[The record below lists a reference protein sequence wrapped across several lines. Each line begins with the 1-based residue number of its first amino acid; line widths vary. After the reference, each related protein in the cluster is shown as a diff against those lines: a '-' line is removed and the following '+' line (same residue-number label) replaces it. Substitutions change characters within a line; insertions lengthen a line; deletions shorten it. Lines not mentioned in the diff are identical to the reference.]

1 MRLHNHDMSRTIRS
15 LSSMSMDLLRWAII
29 AAPVLMSFAVPVQ
42 AEEVELGY
50 VNAVALEAP
59 SSAAPAA
66 RLLEFQQ
73 YGPFRVVATDRVELI
88 DAIDT
93 DAPAAFASLLRAFP
107 GVRQIDMIECPG
119 SEDDD
124 ANLTLARMVRKAGIS
139 THVPATGSIRS
150 GGVELFMAGVKRSIA
165 PGAEIGVHSWQDSD
179 GLEATDYAANDP
191 VHTPYISFYRDMGL
205 SDEQARAFYD
215 FTNSAASFDDV
226 HYMSA
231 AEVARFGLLTGV

>member
-1 MRLHNHDMSRTIRS
+1 MSLHKRDMIRTIRT
-15 LSSMSMDLLRWAII
+15 LSSMSMDLLRWAMI

-42 AEEVELGY
+42 AEDVALGY
-50 VNAVALEAP
+50 ADAVSLEPP
-59 SSAAPAA
+59 SAAAPAK

-73 YGPFRVVATDRVELI
+73 FGPFRVVAQDRVELV
-88 DAIDT
+88 DAIDSDT
-93 DAPAAFASLLRAFP
+93 PAAFAALLSAFP
-107 GVRQIDMIECPG
+107 SIGQIDMIECPG

-124 ANLTLARMVRKAGIS
+124 ANLALARMVRKAGIA

-150 GGVELFMAGVKRSIA
+150 GGVELFMAGVKRSIS

-179 GLEATDYAANDP
+179 GFEATDYAANDP
-191 VHTPYISFYRDMGL
+191 VHMPYISFYRDMGL
-205 SDEQARAFYD
+205 SDDQARAFYA

-231 AEVARFGLLTGV
+231 AEVARFGLLTGA

>member
-1 MRLHNHDMSRTIRS
+1 
-15 LSSMSMDLLRWAII
+15 MSMDLLRWAMI

-42 AEEVELGY
+42 AEEVTLGY
-50 VNAVALEAP
+50 VDAVALEAP
-59 SSAAPAA
+59 TSAAPVA

-73 YGPFRVVATDRVELI
+73 FGPFRVVAMDRVELI

-93 DAPAAFASLLRAFP
+93 DTPAAFSALLRAFP
-107 GVRQIDMIECPG
+107 QVSRIDMIECPG

-124 ANLTLARMVRKAGIS
+124 ANLVLARMVRKAGIA

-150 GGVELFMAGVKRSIA
+150 GGVELFMAGTKRTIS

-179 GLEATDYAANDP
+179 GLEATDYAENDP

-205 SDEQARAFYD
+205 SDAQARAFYD
-215 FTNSAASFDDV
+215 FTNRAASFDDV
-226 HYMSA
+226 HYMSK
-231 AEVARFGLLTGV
+231 AEVAQFGLLTAS